1 MNNNRFFI
9 FLPFLL
15 ALMFA
20 GGMWL
25 QKFLSPAANGYA
37 KLSKYDEITNLISER
52 YVEAINIDSLTD
64 EMMPFLFEKL
74 DPHSSYISAEDYR
87 DLTDP
92 IRGSFEGI
100 GVQFN
105 IQNDTVVIVQVLRG
119 GPSEKLN
126 IHAGDRIVTVNDST
140 IAGNGITNEK
150 VVKLLKGPSGT
161 KVSVGIKRFGIEEL
175 IPFKIT
181 RGAIPIESV
190 TSAYMFDEQTGYI
203 AFDCFSQTTYD
214 EFVSAVRK
222 LRQQGAEN
230 LIVDLRDNGGG
241 LLFTVVDLTNEFL
254 EKGDTIVFTKGRNT
268 NANYFCA
275 EGDGMF
281 KELNVC
287 VLINE
292 YSASASEIFAGAMQD
307 NGRGTIIGRRSYGKG
322 VVNED
327 FPLNDGSTIRLS
339 TKKFYTPSG
348 RCIQKPYNGCLKD
361 YDKELVD
368 RFTRGELSDA
378 DSINFPD
385 SLQFVT
391 RTGKIVYGGGGI
403 MPDVFV
409 PLDTTS
415 YSKDFQQITN
425 RGLLFE
431 YAFNFSDKQRTYLE
445 SLSKKDALDFC
456 TKNITFNKV
465 ISYAENKN
473 ITFKNT
479 WTDKEIQ
486 LIEKLTR
493 CYTMRNI
500 FGNEYFYELYNV
512 DDETI
517 LRAIEEFKK

>member
-1 MNNNRFFI
+1 
-9 FLPFLL
+9 
-15 ALMFA
+15 MFA

-25 QKFLSPAANGYA
+25 QRFLTPSGNEYA
-37 KLSKYDEITNLISER
+37 KLSKYDEITNLISEH
-52 YVEAINIDSLTD
+52 YVEALNIDSLT
-64 EMMPFLFEKL
+64 EKMMPFLFEKL
-74 DPHSSYISAEDYR
+74 DPHSAYIFADDYR

-126 IHAGDRIVTVNDST
+126 VHAGDRIVTVNDSI

-161 KVSVGIKRFGIEEL
+161 KVSVGIKRFGNEEL
-175 IPFKIT
+175 IPVEIT

-190 TSAYMFDEQTGYI
+190 TASYMFDDHTGYI

-214 EFVSAVRK
+214 EFVGAVRK

-241 LLFTVVDLTNEFL
+241 LLFTVVDLANEFL
-254 EKGDTIVFTKGRNT
+254 EKGDTIVFTKDRNSD
-268 NANYFCA
+268 ANYFCA
-275 EGDGMF
+275 EGNGMF
-281 KELNVC
+281 RDLNVC

-307 NGRGTIIGRRSYGKG
+307 NGRGVVIGRRSYGKG

-327 FPLNDGSTIRLS
+327 FPLKDGSTIRLS

-368 RFTRGELSDA
+368 RFTRGELTDA

-409 PLDTTS
+409 PLDTTAAT
-415 YSKDFQQITN
+415 KDFQQISN

-431 YAFNFSDKQRTYLE
+431 FAVNFSDKNRTYLE
-445 SLSKKDALDFC
+445 SLSKEAALNFC
-456 TKNITFNKV
+456 IKNITFNTV
-465 ISYAENKN
+465 IAYAESKN
-473 ITFKNT
+473 ITFNNT
-479 WTDKEIQ
+479 LTDKEKSH
-486 LIEKLTR
+486 IEKLTR

-500 FGNEYFYELYNV
+500 FGNECFYELYNV

-517 LRAIEEFKK
+517 LRAINEFKKQ